1 MGQGAGAEIMGQK
14 EPAGHSTGMPVTQ
27 LYDTGQETQERR
39 RMRLLFVSA
48 TIMLPLR
55 SRATPEGEENEALIP
70 APSAYAY
77 EPLPASVDTAP
88 PGVTLRMR
96 WLP

>member
-1 MGQGAGAEIMGQK
+1 
-14 EPAGHSTGMPVTQ
+14 
-27 LYDTGQETQERR
+27 
-39 RMRLLFVSA
+39 MRLLFVSA

-96 WLP
+96 LLSRSATTTLPLRSKATLEG